1 MHVKSVA
8 VFIILLVNILS
19 VFGNVIPGAKPDDI
33 QVQQLK
39 RSQRD
44 SAWHYSS
51 EQEEHGDEK
60 ESLFETKSSVIN
72 GVSHFG
78 TRSKSSHNTFK
89 KYSHSSS
96 DIKIQS
102 F

>member
-1 MHVKSVA
+1 MNVKSVA
-8 VFIILLVNILS
+8 VFLILLVNILS
-19 VFGNVIPGAKPDDI
+19 VFGNVIPGAKPDNI

-44 SAWHYSS
+44 SFWHYSS

-78 TRSKSSHNTFK
+78 TRNKSTHTTIK
-89 KYSHSSS
+89 KYKHSSS
-96 DIKIQS
+96 DIKILN